1 MFACFV
7 NMVIKPSNIFLVAK
21 SKNNL
26 IAIYQF
32 KLHEHDHACSL
43 MQIKQFSLNN
53 WMNLNWEA

>member
-7 NMVIKPSNIFLVAK
+7 NMVIKPSNIFLAAK
-21 SKNNL
+21 SKNNF

-32 KLHEHDHACSL
+32 KFHEHDHACSS
-43 MQIKQFSLNN
+43 MQIKQFSLNY